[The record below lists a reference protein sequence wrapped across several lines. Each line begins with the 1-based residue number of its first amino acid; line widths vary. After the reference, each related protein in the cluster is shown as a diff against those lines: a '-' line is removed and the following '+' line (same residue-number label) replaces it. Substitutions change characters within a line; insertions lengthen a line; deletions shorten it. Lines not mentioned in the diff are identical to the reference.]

1 MYFHTLNGFCLC
13 LLSSWLVPECTR
25 GTLSL
30 YVFICHASQGTLS
43 PPIVAILL
51 LGSSK
56 FVADCPLAINLWSY
70 VALYLYCHPSTPLSF
85 PLQNMAVTDAIQ
97 KVCRSFDCN
106 ACEGI
111 LSYQLKRN
119 NYTTDKTIILNPNEQ
134 QR

>member
-1 MYFHTLNGFCLC
+1 MLLC
-13 LLSSWLVPECTR
+13 IFTAIPLPPLSS
-25 GTLSL
+25 
-30 YVFICHASQGTLS
+30 
-43 PPIVAILL
+43 
-51 LGSSK
+51 
-56 FVADCPLAINLWSY
+56 
-70 VALYLYCHPSTPLSF
+70 